1 MSRFLDGINQIFSP
15 VLVAQVFTS
24 TSIICVIAFHTSANA
39 VSKNMLNCELKVCFV
54 LKAVVVLVSS
64 KVTSYKTVCK

>member
-39 VSKNMLNCELKVCFV
+39 VSKNMLNCVRYEI
-54 LKAVVVLVSS
+54 
-64 KVTSYKTVCK
+64 